1 MFGRFAGF
9 SQSLRLPHSFFR
21 RQFSVRAIYS
31 SFPATLH
38 YSSPSRNSAL
48 YDYEEAESRLDG
60 SLGEAV
66 KIHKDGLVYPTS
78 KTTMSSNGVTF
89 YPNTF
94 LLQEVV
100 RQHFDYY
107 LECKEEGKQAEKR
120 FVFTIFKGTPI
131 PSDLILLNDW
141 LANLNRTLDE
151 FYNKHA
157 LKENADDWLAKHPY
171 KDAVAEENEEVWM
184 AK

>member
-1 MFGRFAGF
+1 MC
-9 SQSLRLPHSFFR
+9 
-21 RQFSVRAIYS
+21 
-31 SFPATLH
+31 
-38 YSSPSRNSAL
+38 
-48 YDYEEAESRLDG
+48 
-60 SLGEAV
+60 
-66 KIHKDGLVYPTS
+66 
-78 KTTMSSNGVTF
+78 SNGVSF
-89 YPNTF
+89 WPNTI

-107 LECKEEGKQAEKR
+107 LECKEEGKQAEKP

-131 PSDLILLNDW
+131 PSDLILINDW

-157 LKENADDWLAKHPY
+157 LKETADDWLAKHPW

>member
-9 SQSLRLPHSFFR
+9 SQSLRLPHSIFR
-21 RQFSVRAIYS
+21 RHFSVRAIYS

-38 YSSPSRNSAL
+38 YSSPSRTSAM
-48 YDYEEAESRLDG
+48 YDYEEADSRLDG

-66 KIHKDGLVYPTS
+66 KIHEDGLVYPTS

-107 LECKEEGKQAEKR
+107 LECKEEGKQAEKP
-120 FVFTIFKGTPI
+120 FVFTIFK
-131 PSDLILLNDW
+131 DF
-141 LANLNRTLDE
+141 NRTLDE
-151 FYNKHA
+151 FYDKHA
-157 LKENADDWLAKHPY
+157 LKETMDDWLDKHPY
-171 KDAVAEENEEVWM
+171 KDAVAEENEELWM